1 MPVRLDNQSKRVH
14 ICVVLSIQDG
24 SWTVY
29 IQDRQL
35 TSTSVALQAFEFPAV
50 LTPVTLLKYLS
61 ILEDVETCIGNPD
74 KELMKLAAMR
84 KGIFKDTT
92 GKMQKAYVD
101 TIAFVSEGHVYSTT
115 IRSTEC
121 EILVVKGRCKVCKVY
136 RRTLLTMASR
146 AAKHDVNHPGSHTNW
161 RYLSTPQKTKRATKR
176 TRLVSI
182 VLVDMCEF

>member
-1 MPVRLDNQSKRVH
+1 MQ
-14 ICVVLSIQDG
+14 
-24 SWTVY
+24 
-29 IQDRQL
+29 
-35 TSTSVALQAFEFPAV
+35 
-50 LTPVTLLKYLS
+50 
-61 ILEDVETCIGNPD
+61 
-74 KELMKLAAMR
+74 

-146 AAKHDVNHPGSHTNW
+146 APKHVVNQPESHTNW

-176 TRLVSI
+176 TCLVSI
-182 VLVDMCEF
+182 VHVDMCEF